1 MASNITADETDR
13 GMDWQE
19 VSYKK
24 KTKGRYGRSDTQRS
38 KRKRR
43 STGGTSN
50 PSPKSTSTAPSEP
63 QITTE
68 TFSHYST
75 DQKLDCIFSMLQNM
89 TLTSNRVHELETTVR
104 EVRSDTAKLKNKVNV
119 LAYKSIDSEA
129 RQRRNNLIFYGI
141 QEVVNENCMES
152 LATFLGD
159 KLGLDPDAIFIQRVH
174 RLGRRSKWRGM
185 RGQEAKHRPI
195 IAAFRD
201 FPDVEL
207 ILANAKKLKGTT
219 YGINRDYP
227 KEIANA
233 RRDLYR
239 QLKEIKRADSEVE
252 VSLQYPAKL
261 IVNGKL
267 HTDKFPKWREI
278 MKKSRF
284 ESGGHRLEM
293 RSGTAGHLLGS
304 QSSDE
309 SELETARETARE
321 SSSDRSSSRTEKTA
335 SSTKSGTY
343 AGSARYISSASL
355 LVDSPPRG
363 GLAMPSEST
372 SSPKVNVT
380 VVSDSTVTVS
390 DKNINSVNGSV

>member
-1 MASNITADETDR
+1 
-13 GMDWQE
+13 
-19 VSYKK
+19 
-24 KTKGRYGRSDTQRS
+24 
-38 KRKRR
+38 
-43 STGGTSN
+43 
-50 PSPKSTSTAPSEP
+50 
-63 QITTE
+63 
-68 TFSHYST
+68 
-75 DQKLDCIFSMLQNM
+75 
-89 TLTSNRVHELETTVR
+89 
-104 EVRSDTAKLKNKVNV
+104 
-119 LAYKSIDSEA
+119 
-129 RQRRNNLIFYGI
+129 
-141 QEVVNENCMES
+141 
-152 LATFLGD
+152 
-159 KLGLDPDAIFIQRVH
+159 
-174 RLGRRSKWRGM
+174 M
-185 RGQEAKHRPI
+185 RGQQAKHRPI

-227 KEIANA
+227 KEIADA

-284 ESGGHRLEM
+284 ESGGRRQEM

-321 SSSDRSSSRTEKTA
+321 SSSDRSSSRTERTA
-335 SSTKSGTY
+335 SSTKS
-343 AGSARYISSASL
+343 
-355 LVDSPPRG
+355 
-363 GLAMPSEST
+363 
-372 SSPKVNVT
+372 
-380 VVSDSTVTVS
+380 
-390 DKNINSVNGSV
+390 